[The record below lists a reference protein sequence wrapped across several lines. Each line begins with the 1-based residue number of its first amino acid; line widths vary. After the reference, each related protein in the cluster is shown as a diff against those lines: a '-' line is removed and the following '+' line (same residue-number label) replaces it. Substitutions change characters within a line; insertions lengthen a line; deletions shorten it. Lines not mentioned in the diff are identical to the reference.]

1 MHDTVYLDTLDGLE
15 FEDLCEQMFKNL
27 GYAVENIVG
36 VGDGGR
42 DLILHSVDDEKIIVE
57 CKHQPNSTVGR
68 PVVQKLHSA
77 VISSHAK
84 KGILITSGKFSKEA
98 IEHAELLTSQGITM
112 ELVDFLNFVALA
124 VKAKIN
130 ISTSMSD
137 TIVYSF
143 PIANDTEL
151 KRKFQNIFEKLQ
163 SWPQSA
169 YEIAQLELS
178 QIVLVAHYKIK
189 FSVKQD
195 FSTSVGVIHSIHK
208 NDLILILDAANGLQL
223 GEETISFL
231 TSSVLINSEDVVQL
245 SSVTSRTDFNLD
257 QTSLIEH
264 AKRQIIHDYSKTIKY
279 TGKNNVTYY
288 KNCKPGKRNISI
300 HDVKHVYIPHC
311 KVVFKFKNTKYN
323 CTILQN
329 DTQISILSTD
339 VYQCNLCDEKI
350 KEKSLLCNNCGS
362 IVHGPKLFNSHGFVC
377 KNCEKTICK
386 KCRYQK
392 KQFLLFKKNLCESC
406 YMK

>member
-1 MHDTVYLDTLDGLE
+1 MHDTVYLDTLDGFE

-27 GYAVENIVG
+27 GYVVDNIVG

-42 DLILHSVDDEKIIVE
+42 DLILHSVDGEKIIVE
-57 CKHQPNSTVGR
+57 CKHQPNSTIGR

-98 IEHAELLTSQGITM
+98 IEHAELLTSQGIAM

-130 ISTSMSD
+130 ISTSLSD

-143 PIANDTEL
+143 PVAKDIEL
-151 KRKFQNIFEKLQ
+151 RRKFQSVFENVQ

-169 YEIAQLELS
+169 YEIVQLELN
-178 QIVLVAHYKIK
+178 QIALVAHYKIK
-189 FSVKQD
+189 FSVEQD
-195 FSTSVGVIHSIHK
+195 FSTSVGIIHSIHK
-208 NDLILILDAANGLQL
+208 NDIILILDAENGLQL
-223 GEETISFL
+223 SEETVLFL
-231 TSSVLINSEDVVQL
+231 TSSALINSEDVVQL
-245 SSVTSRTDFNLD
+245 SLITSRSGFNLD
-257 QTSLIEH
+257 QTSLMEH
-264 AKRQIIHDYSKTIKY
+264 AREQIIQDYSRTIKY

-300 HDVKHVYIPHC
+300 QDVKHVYIPHC
-311 KVVFKFKNTKYN
+311 RVVIKFKDTKYN

-329 DTQISILSTD
+329 DTQVSILSTNL
-339 VYQCNLCDEKI
+339 YQCNLCNEKI
-350 KEKSLLCNNCGS
+350 KEKSLLCNDCGS
-362 IVHGPKLFNSHGFVC
+362 MTHGPKLFNGHGFIC
-377 KNCEKTICK
+377 KNCKKTICK

-392 KQFLLFKKNLCESC
+392 KHLLLFKKNLCESC